1 MSTANPNAA
10 DDDLGGQ
17 AILEEALIAIEGV
30 AAVLIAIGGG
40 EAAGADAGYLVAASD
55 YLGIRLSEHYA
66 EAMDGYRRILRLDR
80 YGDQDAN
87 KGRRRR
93 KTASTGG
100 SR

>member
-30 AAVLIAIGGG
+30 AAVLLAIGGG

-55 YLGIRLSEHYA
+55 YLGVRLSEHYA
-66 EAMDGYRRILRLDR
+66 EAMDGYRRILRLDQ
-80 YGDQDAN
+80 YQPDQDAN
-87 KGRRRR
+87 NGRRRR
-93 KTASTGG
+93 RTKASW
-100 SR
+100 